1 MTHSAII
8 VHSFAQACAALT
20 AAVELS
26 KNLTLLSAPDAGLQ
40 SGPAWFL
47 SLAQQARDSVSGTE
61 RLEITVLLDCGDAPG
76 IVLAALR
83 HGLTDVC
90 FTGSP
95 ETLGKLK
102 EVAAQQGAVIL
113 TQRPAGLDLLAV
125 TDPLTCCRE
134 WLATGSD

>member
-1 MTHSAII
+1 MPNSVII
-8 VHSFAQACAALT
+8 VHSFAQTCAALT

-26 KNLTLLSAPDAGLQ
+26 KDLTLLSAPDAGLQ

-47 SLAQQARDSVSGTE
+47 ALAQQARDSVPGAE

-95 ETLGKLK
+95 DRLNKLT
-102 EVAAQQGAVIL
+102 EIAEQHGARIV
-113 TQRPAGLDLLAV
+113 TQRPEGLDLLAV
-125 TDPLTCCRE
+125 ADPLIRCRA
-134 WLATGSD
+134 WLASRSD